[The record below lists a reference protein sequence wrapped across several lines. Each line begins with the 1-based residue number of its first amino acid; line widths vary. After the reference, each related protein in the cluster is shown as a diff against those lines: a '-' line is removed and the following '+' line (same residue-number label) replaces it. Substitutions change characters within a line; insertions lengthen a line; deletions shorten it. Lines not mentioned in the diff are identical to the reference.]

1 MAKKIKHVAGE
12 EAARFSQFYSQLPG
26 ELQKMLDAFKVTS
39 FEDLP
44 LFLNVTQL
52 AAALNIGKSAA
63 YNLLRSNQ
71 IPCYRFGTQY
81 RVPKENICDLYLGSV
96 DCSR

>member
-1 MAKKIKHVAGE
+1 MI
-12 EAARFSQFYSQLPG
+12 
-26 ELQKMLDAFKVTS
+26 TS

-52 AAALNIGKSAA
+52 ATALNIGKSAA

-81 RVPKENICDLYLGSV
+81 RVPKENIRDLYLGSV